1 MNIGLIIA
9 GGSGNRMGQD
19 IPKQFIHVDN
29 KPLIIHT
36 MEVFQNHP
44 SIDAILV
51 VTLPFIQELVQ
62 SKVVPFLKRK
72 AYETLD
78 LKADRLIKD
87 LAQNASKIAAE
98 ENEAKKIAYV
108 EGTKLGIDT
117 LRAIADKLTMAADEI
132 EKVL

>member
-1 MNIGLIIA
+1 M
-9 GGSGNRMGQD
+9 
-19 IPKQFIHVDN
+19 
-29 KPLIIHT
+29 
-36 MEVFQNHP
+36 
-44 SIDAILV
+44 
-51 VTLPFIQELVQ
+51 VQ

-87 LAQNASKIAAE
+87 LAQNASKITAE
-98 ENEAKKIAYV
+98 ENEAKKLAYI